1 MPIKNTGSFDEL
13 VRGDYVLVSD
23 LKIIMWDFRAGDN
36 SLEKILKL
44 DDDEIQSRL
53 SQKNVEKRIILRT
66 CNRLEIYYDAD
77 VIFDDENVFPASK
90 FMRGEGAIMH
100 ILRVSAGLESM
111 SVGENEI
118 LRQIKE
124 AMEKSIKEGR
134 SNKFLSMVFHRAIKL
149 GKEIRERTEISHGKV
164 SIPSIMI
171 DQIGKR
177 GLISDKRIGIVGTGK
192 MAATIVKY
200 LKKEENA
207 VITIYGRNEEAGKE
221 LADLFSV
228 NFRKTLDI
236 PVIIEESDVIIT
248 ATTSKTILIDRMEI
262 ENIKKRVLLV
272 DISNPKNIDENF
284 INPTVE
290 LLNLEMANQIMEE
303 NRKRKEKDIVL
314 AEEIIKKEMNKIYA
328 KIAEG
333 EIEGYI
339 SEIYGKAREVLQDE
353 ITRYN
358 AAVNAGHDPSE
369 TLTAMGNSFIN
380 KILAPQTLTLKRMIR
395 EGKTES
401 VRDYLDSASDF
412 SDEDSYQKDF
422 FSEDPKES
430 QSQQPQNHQLSQTL

>member
-1 MPIKNTGSFDEL
+1 M
-13 VRGDYVLVSD
+13 LVSD
-23 LKIIMWDFRAGDN
+23 LKVIMWDFRGGDN
-36 SLEKILKL
+36 SLEKVLKL

-53 SQKNVEKRIILRT
+53 STKNVEKRIILRT

-77 VIFDDENVFPASK
+77 VVFDDENIFPGSK
-90 FMRGEGAIMH
+90 FLRGDAAIMH

-134 SNKFLSMVFHRAIKL
+134 SNKFLSMIFHRAIKL
-149 GKEIRERTEISHGKV
+149 GKEIREKTEISHGKV

-177 GLISDKRIGIVGTGK
+177 GLINGKHIGIVGTGK

-207 VITIYGRNEEAGKE
+207 IITIYGRNEEAGKE
-221 LADLFSV
+221 LADLFGV

-236 PVIIEESDVIIT
+236 PIIIDESDVIIT
-248 ATTSKTILIDRMEI
+248 ATTSKTVLIDKGEI
-262 ENIKKRVLLV
+262 EKINKKILLV

-290 LLNLEMANQIMEE
+290 LLNLDMANQIMEE

-314 AEEIIKKEMNKIYA
+314 AEEIIKKELDKIYT

-333 EIEGYI
+333 EIEWYI
-339 SEIYGKAREVLQDE
+339 SDIYGKAREILNEE
-353 ITRYN
+353 IIKYN
-358 AAVNAGHDPSE
+358 SALEAGHDPNE
-369 TLTAMGNSFIN
+369 TLLAMGNSFIN

-401 VRDYLDSASDF
+401 VRDFLDSVWDIT
-412 SDEDSYQKDF
+412 DDDPDQKDF
-422 FSEDPKES
+422 FSEDPKDT
-430 QSQQPQNHQLSQTL
+430 QNQQARSHQLSQMP

>member
-1 MPIKNTGSFDEL
+1 M
-13 VRGDYVLVSD
+13 LVSD
-23 LKIIMWDFRAGDN
+23 LKVIMWDFRTGDN
-36 SLEKILKL
+36 SLEKVLKIY
-44 DDDEIQSRL
+44 DEDLQAKL
-53 SQKNVEKRIILRT
+53 SSKGVEKRIILRT
-66 CNRLEIYYDAD
+66 CNRLEIYYDSD
-77 VIFDDENVFPASK
+77 VIFDDDIFPGSK
-90 FMRGEGAIMH
+90 FLRGEDAIRH

-124 AMEKSIKEGR
+124 AMEQAIKEGR

-149 GKEIRERTEISHGKV
+149 GKEIREKTEISHGKV

-171 DQIGKR
+171 DQISKR
-177 GLISDKRIGIVGTGK
+177 GLINSKRIGIIGTGK

-200 LKKEENA
+200 LKKEENPI
-207 VITIYGRNEEAGKE
+207 VTIYGRNEDAGKE
-221 LADLFSV
+221 LADLFEV

-236 PVIIEESDVIIT
+236 PTIIEECDVIIT
-248 ATTSKTILIDRMEI
+248 ATTSKTILIEKGEI
-262 ENIKKRVLLV
+262 EKINKKMLLV

-284 INPTVE
+284 INPSVE

-314 AEEIIKKEMNKIYA
+314 AEEIIRKEMDKIYT

-339 SEIYGKAREVLQDE
+339 SEIYGRARSIMEDE
-353 ITRYN
+353 IVKYN
-358 AAVNAGHDPSE
+358 AAIAAGKDPSE
-369 TLTAMGNSFIN
+369 TLIVMGNSFIN
-380 KILAPQTLTLKRMIR
+380 KILAPQTLALKRMIR

-401 VRDYLDSASDF
+401 VRDFLDSASDF
-412 SDEDSYQKDF
+412 SDDESDQKDF
-422 FSEDPKES
+422 SFEDPKES
-430 QSQQPQNHQLSQTL
+430 RNRQDQNHQLSQMP